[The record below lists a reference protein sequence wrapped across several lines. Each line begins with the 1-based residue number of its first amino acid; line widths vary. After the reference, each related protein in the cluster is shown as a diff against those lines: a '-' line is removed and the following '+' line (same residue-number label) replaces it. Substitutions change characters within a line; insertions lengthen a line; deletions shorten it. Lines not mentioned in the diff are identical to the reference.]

1 MINSFLS
8 LNLTF
13 FVVVFVSTLFLFVG
27 IFYSKKK
34 VSLNTYLVSNRN
46 VGVFNL
52 SATLIAS
59 SLGAWILFGPPTAAT
74 WGGFGSV
81 IGYALGAAFPM
92 TALIFFGKKLRVL
105 LPKGKSLTE
114 LVLKRFGKNLFKLI
128 FSLMIFYLLIFLC
141 AEVTAISK
149 LIYYISGLDVWISAT
164 IILSFTLIYV
174 LFGGLKAT
182 IRSDGIQFIAIILL
196 FFYLIFSLFFQ
207 NNNNLNLNIFEENF
221 IKFDSKSLITS
232 FQFGFVFFIAVAAT
246 NLFHQGNWQRVYA
259 AKSEKI
265 LVKSLLISFFIIFVI
280 VLGLGLTGSIS
291 KLNGLKFN
299 EDFAFFSVI
308 LNKSDIFASLI
319 VLIFSLCLTIS
330 TVDTLLNSISSLTI
344 VHSKD
349 FFNFKYLKD
358 KKLSNVILIILSILC
373 LVIAL
378 YQLSVLYLFLLADLL
393 CCACV
398 YIIFKGFYQKKIYP
412 NRSFIL
418 IMIGLFSG
426 LLFFPS
432 IDFSKSLLIG
442 VIFDINSFNEIF
454 TSSLLFWSFLFAFI
468 LPMIFD
474 QLFESFTGYKIL
486 STKLFSNKNKKNSS
500 SKLFS

>member
-8 LNLTF
+8 LNLAF
-13 FVVVFVSTLFLFVG
+13 SVVVFISTLFLFIG
-27 IFYSKKK
+27 TFYSRKK

-92 TALIFFGKKLRVL
+92 IALIFFGKKLRVL
-105 LPKGKSLTE
+105 LPKGRSLTE
-114 LVLKRFGKNLFKLI
+114 LVLKRFGKKLFKLI
-128 FSLMIFYLLIFLC
+128 FSLMIFYLFIFLC

-196 FFYLIFSLFFQ
+196 FFYLIFALFFQ

-265 LVKSLLISFFIIFVI
+265 LVKSLLISFFIIFII

-299 EDFAFFSVI
+299 EDLAFFSII
-308 LNKSDIFASLI
+308 LNERDIFVSLI
-319 VLIFSLCLTIS
+319 ILTFSLCLTIS

-349 FFNFKYLKD
+349 FYNFKYLKD

-398 YIIFKGFYQKKIYP
+398 YVIFKGFYQKKIYP

-418 IMIGLFSG
+418 ITIGLSLG

-432 IDFSKSLLIG
+432 LDFSKSLLIG
-442 VIFDINSFNEIF
+442 VIFDKNSFNGIF
-454 TSSLLFWSFLFAFI
+454 TNFLLFWSFLFATFS
-468 LPMIFD
+468 PMFFD
-474 QLFESFTGYKIL
+474 IIYRRVK
-486 STKLFSNKNKKNSS
+486 
-500 SKLFS
+500 

>member
-1 MINSFLS
+1 MTNSFLS
-8 LNLTF
+8 LNLAF
-13 FVVVFVSTLFLFVG
+13 IVVVLISTLFLFIG

-52 SATLIAS
+52 SATLTAS

-74 WGGFGSV
+74 WGGFGAV

-92 TALIFFGKKLRVL
+92 IALIFFGKKIRVL
-105 LPKGKSLTE
+105 LPKGRSLTE

-128 FSLMIFYLLIFLC
+128 FSLMIFYLFIFLC

-149 LIYYISGLDVWISAT
+149 LIYYISGLDIWISAT

-182 IRSDGIQFIAIILL
+182 IRSDGIQFLAIILL
-196 FFYLIFSLFFQ
+196 FFYLIFTLFFL

-221 IKFDSKSLITS
+221 VKFDNKSLITS

-259 AKSEKI
+259 AKDDKV

-280 VLGLGLTGSIS
+280 VLSLGLTGSIS

-299 EDFAFFSVI
+299 EDLTFFSII
-308 LNKSDIFASLI
+308 LNKSDIFVSLI

-344 VHSKD
+344 LHSKD
-349 FFNFKYLKD
+349 FFNFKYYKE
-358 KKLSNVILIILSILC
+358 KKLSNVILILLSILC

-398 YIIFKGFYQKKIYP
+398 YVIFKGLYQKKIYSR
-412 NRSFIL
+412 RSLVL
-418 IMIGLFSG
+418 IIIGLCLG

-432 IDFSKSLLIG
+432 VDFTESLIIG
-442 VIFDINSFNEIF
+442 VIFNKSHFNEIF
-454 TSSLLFWSFLFAFI
+454 TNSLLFWSFLFATLSPF
-468 LPMIFD
+468 IFD
-474 QLFESFTGYKIL
+474 KIFFYNQKLNLFYFIK
-486 STKLFSNKNKKNSS
+486 F
-500 SKLFS
+500 F

>member
-8 LNLTF
+8 LNLAF
-13 FVVVFVSTLFLFVG
+13 GAVVFVSTLFLFIG
-27 IFYSKKK
+27 IFYSRKK
-34 VSLNTYLVSNRN
+34 VSLNTYLVSNRD

-59 SLGAWILFGPPTAAT
+59 SLGAWILFGPPSAAI

-92 TALIFFGKKLRVL
+92 IALIFFGKKLRVL
-105 LPKGKSLTE
+105 LPKGRSLTE

-128 FSLMIFYLLIFLC
+128 FSLMIFYLFIFLC

-196 FFYLIFSLFFQ
+196 FFYLISSLFFQ

-265 LVKSLLISFFIIFVI
+265 LVKSLLISFFVIFVI

-299 EDFAFFSVI
+299 EDLAFFSII
-308 LNKSDIFASLI
+308 LNKSDIFVSLI
-319 VLIFSLCLTIS
+319 ILIFSLCLTIS

-358 KKLSNVILIILSILC
+358 KKLSNVILILLSILC

-398 YIIFKGFYQKKIYP
+398 YVIFKGFYQKKIYP
-412 NRSFIL
+412 SQSFIL
-418 IMIGLFSG
+418 IMIGLFLG

-432 IDFSKSLLIG
+432 LDFSKSLLIG
-442 VIFDINSFNEIF
+442 VIFDKSNFNEIF
-454 TSSLLFWSFLFAFI
+454 TNSLLFWSFLFATFS
-468 LPMIFD
+468 PMFFD
-474 QLFESFTGYKIL
+474 IIYRRVK
-486 STKLFSNKNKKNSS
+486 
-500 SKLFS
+500 